1 MYNIGD
7 KIVYSIHGAGTI
19 EDIQEIEILGNTEM
33 FYILRFPINDITIS
47 VPVTESEKIR
57 PVITKE
63 EGKAVMEIL
72 RSDVT
77 EMSQNWGKRF
87 RDNLEHI
94 KTGNI
99 FEIAD
104 IVRNLSILSQK
115 KGLSASENKML
126 INAKRVMVSEL
137 VIVGSMTKEEAMAM
151 IDDAITLE
159 QENIW

>member
-19 EDIQEIEILGNTEM
+19 EDIQEIEIFGNTEM
-33 FYILRFPINDITIS
+33 FYILRFPINNITIS

-63 EGKAVMEIL
+63 EGRAVMEIL

-94 KTGNI
+94 KSGNI

-104 IVRNLSILSQK
+104 IVRNLSDLSQR

-159 QENIW
+159 

>member
-1 MYNIGD
+1 
-7 KIVYSIHGAGTI
+7 AGTI

-159 QENIW
+159 QENI

>member
-159 QENIW
+159 QENI

>member
-33 FYILRFPINDITIS
+33 FYILRFLINNITIS

-63 EGKAVMEIL
+63 EGRAVMEIL

-94 KTGNI
+94 KSGNI

-104 IVRNLSILSQK
+104 IVRNLSDLSQR

-159 QENIW
+159 